1 MDGAALLP
9 DCTGTKEEYFYKE
22 SKEMKAKKILSLLL
36 ALVMVLA
43 LGTSAFAA
51 TGDMSNPV
59 TVSGVTLTFGDT
71 EAPTAP
77 ECNMYFKETA
87 NNTYDAIY
95 STDGT
100 TASTSFYPSILAL
113 YITGS
118 VNSISATDIDFV
130 TYDDEGNPTISSTI
144 EVNPD
149 GYYTIK
155 PKTGNS
161 QIVVNGTVTVNFSA
175 PISSAAAS
183 GSIAKAICGYLPVG
197 QFARYNSF
205 GWGAIFTDGT
215 NIYDSSKQA
224 KFVSSTG
231 EGTSYIATG
240 VSLGMAGGYVQFD
253 MGTDENG
260 ADRLITNNPNNKY
273 GIDFIVYGNAFVGN
287 PEAGIVKVSQDG
299 TNWYTLAGSR
309 HYMNG
314 TQWNQNISYIR
325 IAAANTTIS
334 GKSFAK
340 AGIYCSTNFVVPAS
354 DNASDVNAAIGAATW
369 TGVAQLT
376 GNTYPKTLSTANPAP
391 AAWWPEWTNDASGN
405 AENYGQVWKINGD
418 GDLGDV
424 SWLRSGSA
432 EVITYKNVTTVEDD
446 MVVLNKTLS
455 AAPTQAQM
463 TDVYQWGYADVRPNA
478 PSGADA
484 VYGQAVNPYAV
495 AASSTTEA
503 SGDGFDL
510 SWAVDDNGMPVK
522 LEGVRYIRVYS
533 GVLFSAGVFGE
544 TSTEVCGLYV
554 TANTTTDG
562 VATPATLTFRNSTYS
577 PVAVNGSQTQGITT
591 IRQPAGSSRTYT
603 VNASGRVFVNGV
615 TMESNQLPIT
625 LGSGESKL
633 VQIVTQTND
642 GAAYINVVRF
652 VAD

>member
-1 MDGAALLP
+1 
-9 DCTGTKEEYFYKE
+9 
-22 SKEMKAKKILSLLL
+22 MKAKKIVAIML

-43 LGTSAFAA
+43 LGTTALAA

-59 TVSGVTLTFGDT
+59 TAADLNLYFGDPDYP
-71 EAPTAP
+71 ATAP
-77 ECNMYFKETA
+77 ECYMYFKETGT
-87 NNTYDAIY
+87 NTYDAIY
-95 STDGT
+95 STNGT
-100 TASTSFYPSILAL
+100 TASTSFYPSILAF
-113 YITGS
+113 YVIPVKGANGQPVTTVTSITG
-118 VNSISATDIDFV
+118 TDMDFV
-130 TYDDEGNPTISSTI
+130 TYDEETGAETVSTTAT
-144 EVNPD
+144 VNEK
-149 GYYTIK
+149 GFYTIK
-155 PKTGNS
+155 PKS
-161 QIVVNGTVTVNFSA
+161 SSSKIVINGTVTVNFSA
-175 PISSAAAS
+175 PMSSTAAP
-183 GSIAKAICGYLPVG
+183 GSIAKAVCGYLPIG

-205 GWGAIFTDGT
+205 GWGTIFTDNT
-215 NIYDSSKQA
+215 NVYDSTKQA

-231 EGTSYIATG
+231 TGTSYVDIG

-299 TNWYTLAGSR
+299 TKWYTLAGSR

-314 TQWNQNISYIR
+314 TQWNQNISYIK
-325 IAAANTTIS
+325 IAAANTKIGAQT
-334 GKSFAK
+334 FAK
-340 AGIYCSTNFVVPAS
+340 AGVYCSTNFGVPAS
-354 DNASDVNAAIGAATW
+354 DNASDVNAAISKAAW

-418 GDLGDV
+418 SDLSDV

-446 MVVLNKTLS
+446 MVVLNRTLS
-455 AAPTQAQM
+455 AAPSQAQM

-478 PSGADA
+478 PRGADA

-510 SWAVDDNGMPVK
+510 SWAVDDNGRPVR

-554 TANTTTDG
+554 ANAESSSVGTSANVELWADEAEEATPMNLNNTTS
-562 VATPATLTFRNSTYS
+562 VAAGTYYLYSTETNVY
-577 PVAVNGSQTQGITT
+577 VNGEKV
-591 IRQPAGSSRTYT
+591 T
-603 VNASGRVFVNGV
+603 V
-615 TMESNQLPIT
+615 
-625 LGSGESKL
+625 SGEEGCAITIAAGQK
-633 VQIVTQTND
+633 VQIIAQSGT
-642 GAAYINVVRF
+642 AAPFLTVLYGE
-652 VAD
+652 

>member
-1 MDGAALLP
+1 
-9 DCTGTKEEYFYKE
+9 
-22 SKEMKAKKILSLLL
+22 MKAKKIVALVL

-43 LGTSAFAA
+43 LGTTALAA

-59 TVSGVTLTFGDT
+59 TAADLNLYFGDPDYP
-71 EAPTAP
+71 ATAP
-77 ECNMYFKETA
+77 ECYMYFKETGT
-87 NNTYDAIY
+87 NTYDAIY
-95 STDGT
+95 STNGT
-100 TASTSFYPSILAL
+100 TASTSFYPSILAF
-113 YITGS
+113 YVIPVKGANGQPVTTVTSITG
-118 VNSISATDIDFV
+118 TDMDFV
-130 TYDDEGNPTISSTI
+130 TYDEETGAETVSTTAT
-144 EVNPD
+144 VNEK
-149 GYYTIK
+149 GFYTIK
-155 PKTGNS
+155 PKS
-161 QIVVNGTVTVNFSA
+161 SSSKIVINGTVTVNFSA
-175 PISSAAAS
+175 PMSSTAAP
-183 GSIAKAICGYLPVG
+183 GSIAKAVCGYLPVG

-205 GWGAIFTDGT
+205 GWGTIFTDNT
-215 NIYDSSKQA
+215 NVYDSTKQA

-231 EGTSYIATG
+231 TGTSYVDIG

-299 TNWYTLAGSR
+299 IKWYTLAGSR
-309 HYMNG
+309 HYMTG
-314 TQWNQNISYIR
+314 TKWNQNISYIK
-325 IAAANTTIS
+325 ITTADTTIS
-334 GKSFAK
+334 GKTFSA
-340 AGIYCSTNFVVPAS
+340 AGIYCSTDFDAPSS
-354 DNASDVNAAIGAATW
+354 DNADAVNAAIGEATW
-369 TGVAQLT
+369 TGIPQLT
-376 GNTYPKTLSTANPAP
+376 GNTYPKTYSTATPAA
-391 AAWWPEWTNDASGN
+391 AAWWPEWEKDSGN
-405 AENYGQVWKINGD
+405 HDENYGQVWKINGD
-418 GDLGDV
+418 GDLNDV

-478 PSGADA
+478 PRGADA

-510 SWAVDDNGMPVK
+510 SWAVDDDGRPVS

-554 TANTTTDG
+554 ANGTGSSTITNDLAIMDSNEREVATANMGYKEVD
-562 VATPATLTFRNSTYS
+562 
-577 PVAVNGSQTQGITT
+577 
-591 IRQPAGSSRTYT
+591 AGSYAL
-603 VNASGRVFVNGV
+603 ASGADVVMVNGV
-615 TMESNQLPIT
+615 AVTEAAGSNDGYSFDIAA
-625 LGSGESKL
+625 GDFI
-633 VQIVTQTND
+633 QIITQT
-642 GAAYINVVRF
+642 GTEAAYITVLKGK
-652 VAD
+652 

>member
-1 MDGAALLP
+1 
-9 DCTGTKEEYFYKE
+9 
-22 SKEMKAKKILSLLL
+22 MKAKKIVALVL

-43 LGTSAFAA
+43 LGTSALAA

-59 TVSGVTLTFGDT
+59 TAAGLTLHFGDPKYP
-71 EAPTAP
+71 PTDP

-87 NNTYDAIY
+87 TNTYDAIY
-95 STDGT
+95 STDGA
-100 TASTSFYPSILAL
+100 TASTSFYPSILAF
-113 YITGS
+113 YVDGTVTSITG
-118 VNSISATDIDFV
+118 TDIDFV
-130 TYDDEGNPTISSTI
+130 TYDQETGAETISSTVA
-144 EVNPD
+144 VNAD
-149 GYYTIK
+149 GFYTIK
-155 PKTGNS
+155 PKS
-161 QIVVNGTVTVNFSA
+161 SSSKIVLNGSVTVNFST
-175 PISSAAAS
+175 PISATAAA
-183 GSIAKAICGYLPVG
+183 GSIAKAVCGYLPVG

-205 GWGAIFTDGT
+205 GWGTIFTDNT
-215 NIYDSSKQA
+215 NVYDSSKQA

-299 TNWYTLAGSR
+299 TKWYTLAGSR

-325 IAAANTTIS
+325 IAAADTTIS
-334 GKSFAK
+334 GETFAK
-340 AGIYCSTNFVVPAS
+340 AGIYVSTNFAVPAS
-354 DNASDVNAAIGAATW
+354 DNADAVNAAIGAATW

-376 GNTYPKTLSTANPAP
+376 GNTYPKTLSTANPTP

-418 GDLGDV
+418 SDLSDV

-478 PSGADA
+478 PRGADA

-495 AASSTTEA
+495 TASSTTEA

-510 SWAVDDNGMPVK
+510 SWAVDDNGRPVR

-554 TANTTTDG
+554 ANAESSGVGTTSINSVSIGTDELDLSDATAYGNNTFYLDAEIANGNVITVTAASGANVFINGVESNTFTVSNTT
-562 VATPATLTFRNSTYS
+562 N
-577 PVAVNGSQTQGITT
+577 
-591 IRQPAGSSRTYT
+591 
-603 VNASGRVFVNGV
+603 
-615 TMESNQLPIT
+615 
-625 LGSGESKL
+625 L
-633 VQIVTQTND
+633 VQVLVQVGN
-642 GAAYINVVRF
+642 AAPYILVL
-652 VAD
+652 D

>member
-1 MDGAALLP
+1 
-9 DCTGTKEEYFYKE
+9 
-22 SKEMKAKKILSLLL
+22 MKAKKIVAIVL
-36 ALVMVLA
+36 AIVMVLA
-43 LGTSAFAA
+43 LGTSALAA

-59 TVSGVTLTFGDT
+59 TAAGLTLHFGDPDYP
-71 EAPTAP
+71 ATAP

-87 NNTYDAIY
+87 TNTYDAIY

-100 TASTSFYPSILAL
+100 TENTSFYPSILAF
-113 YITGS
+113 YVDGTVTSITG
-118 VNSISATDIDFV
+118 TDIDFV
-130 TYDDEGNPTISSTI
+130 TYDEETGAETISSTVA
-144 EVNPD
+144 VNAD
-149 GYYTIK
+149 GFYTIK
-155 PKTGNS
+155 PKS
-161 QIVVNGTVTVNFSA
+161 SSSKIVLNGSVTVNFST
-175 PISSAAAS
+175 PISATAAA
-183 GSIAKAICGYLPVG
+183 GSIAKAVCGYLPVG

-205 GWGAIFTDGT
+205 GWGTIFTDNT
-215 NIYDSSKQA
+215 NVYDSSKQA

-260 ADRLITNNPNNKY
+260 ANRLITNNPNNKY

-340 AGIYCSTNFVVPAS
+340 AGIYVSTNFAVPAS
-354 DNASDVNAAIGAATW
+354 DNADAVNAAIGAATW

-376 GNTYPKTLSTANPAP
+376 GNTYPKTLSTANPVP

-418 GDLGDV
+418 GDLNDV

-446 MVVLNKTLS
+446 TVVLNKTLS

-484 VYGQAVNPYAV
+484 VFGQAVNPYAV

-510 SWAVDDNGMPVK
+510 SWAVDDDGRPVR

-554 TANTTTDG
+554 ANAESSSVGMTAAPTSVSIDNLTI
-562 VATPATLTFRNSTYS
+562 TPATNANVESRGNNVYYYHTTGGVSEAVIT
-577 PVAVNGSQTQGITT
+577 VA
-591 IRQPAGSSRTYT
+591 A
-603 VNASGRVFVNGV
+603 ASGANVFINGTAGTSLELSENTEV
-615 TMESNQLPIT
+615 VQI
-625 LGSGESKL
+625 L
-633 VQIVTQTND
+633 VQSGN
-642 GAAYINVVRF
+642 AAPYILVI
-652 VAD
+652 D

>member
-1 MDGAALLP
+1 
-9 DCTGTKEEYFYKE
+9 
-22 SKEMKAKKILSLLL
+22 MKARKIVAIVL
-36 ALVMVLA
+36 AIVMVLA
-43 LGTSAFAA
+43 LGTSALAA

-59 TVSGVTLTFGDT
+59 TAAGLTLHFGDPDYP
-71 EAPTAP
+71 ATAP

-87 NNTYDAIY
+87 SNTYDAIY

-100 TASTSFYPSILAL
+100 TENTSFYPSILAF
-113 YITGS
+113 YVDGTVTSITG
-118 VNSISATDIDFV
+118 TDIDFV
-130 TYDDEGNPTISSTI
+130 TYDEETGAETISSTVA
-144 EVNPD
+144 VNAD
-149 GYYTIK
+149 GFYTIK
-155 PKTGNS
+155 PKS
-161 QIVVNGTVTVNFSA
+161 SSSKIVLNGSVTVNFST
-175 PISSAAAS
+175 PISATAAA
-183 GSIAKAICGYLPVG
+183 GSIAKAVCGYLPVG

-205 GWGAIFTDGT
+205 GWGTIFTDGT
-215 NIYDSSKQA
+215 NVYDSTKQA

-253 MGTDENG
+253 MGTDANG

-299 TNWYTLAGSR
+299 TKWYTLAGSR
-309 HYMNG
+309 HYMDG
-314 TQWNQNISYIR
+314 TEWNQNISYIR
-325 IAAANTTIS
+325 IATANTTIS
-334 GKSFAK
+334 GKTFAK
-340 AGIYCSTNFVVPAS
+340 AGIYVSTNFAVPAS
-354 DNASDVNAAIGAATW
+354 DNADAVNAAIGAATW

-405 AENYGQVWKINGD
+405 AENYGQVWKID
-418 GDLGDV
+418 SDSDLSDV

-510 SWAVDDNGMPVK
+510 SWAVDDNGLPVS

-554 TANTTTDG
+554 ANSAGAGAATAVPSVSAGKTATTLTTVTTTNQGTSNVKVGNARG
-562 VATPATLTFRNSTYS
+562 VIKIESAAEH
-577 PVAVNGSQTQGITT
+577 I
-591 IRQPAGSSRTYT
+591 
-603 VNASGRVFVNGV
+603 FVNGV
-615 TMESNQLPIT
+615 EFTSGDT
-625 LGSGESKL
+625 LTLTGLTTSTAKT
-633 VQIVTQTND
+633 VQIVTQNGTESP
-642 GAAYINVVRF
+642 YVTVLKVTR
-652 VAD
+652 

>member
-1 MDGAALLP
+1 
-9 DCTGTKEEYFYKE
+9 
-22 SKEMKAKKILSLLL
+22 MKAKKIVALVL

-43 LGTSAFAA
+43 LGTTALAA

-59 TVSGVTLTFGDT
+59 TAADLNLYFGDPDYP
-71 EAPTAP
+71 ATAP
-77 ECNMYFKETA
+77 ECYMYFKETGT
-87 NNTYDAIY
+87 NTYDAIY
-95 STDGT
+95 STNGT
-100 TASTSFYPSILAL
+100 TASTSFYPSILAF
-113 YITGS
+113 YVIPVKGANGQPVTTVTSITG
-118 VNSISATDIDFV
+118 TDMDFV
-130 TYDDEGNPTISSTI
+130 TYDEETGAETVSTTAT
-144 EVNPD
+144 VNEK
-149 GYYTIK
+149 GFYTIK
-155 PKTGNS
+155 PKS
-161 QIVVNGTVTVNFSA
+161 SSSKIVINGTVTVNFSA
-175 PISSAAAS
+175 PMSSTAAP
-183 GSIAKAICGYLPVG
+183 GSIAKAVCGYLPVG

-205 GWGAIFTDGT
+205 GWGTIFTDNT
-215 NIYDSSKQA
+215 NVYDSTKQA

-314 TQWNQNISYIR
+314 TEWNQNISYIR
-325 IAAANTTIS
+325 ISAANTTIS
-334 GKSFAK
+334 GKTFAK
-340 AGIYCSTNFVVPAS
+340 AGIYVSKNFAVPAS
-354 DNASDVNAAIGAATW
+354 DDADAVNAAIGEATW

-418 GDLGDV
+418 SDLSDV

-446 MVVLNKTLS
+446 TVVLNKTLS

-510 SWAVDDNGMPVK
+510 SWAVDDAGRPVR
-522 LEGVRYIRVYS
+522 LGGVRYIRVYS

-554 TANTTTDG
+554 ANAESSSVGMTAAPTSVSIDNLTI
-562 VATPATLTFRNSTYS
+562 TPATNANVESRGNNVFYYHTTGGVSEAEIT
-577 PVAVNGSQTQGITT
+577 VA
-591 IRQPAGSSRTYT
+591 A
-603 VNASGRVFVNGV
+603 ASGANVFING
-615 TMESNQLPIT
+615 TAGTS
-625 LGSGESKL
+625 LGLSENTEVVQIL
-633 VQIVTQTND
+633 VQSGN
-642 GAAYINVVRF
+642 AAPYILVI
-652 VAD
+652 D

>member
-1 MDGAALLP
+1 
-9 DCTGTKEEYFYKE
+9 
-22 SKEMKAKKILSLLL
+22 MKAKKIVAIVL
-36 ALVMVLA
+36 AIVMVLA
-43 LGTSAFAA
+43 LGTSALAA

-59 TVSGVTLTFGDT
+59 TAAGLTLHFGDPDYP
-71 EAPTAP
+71 ATAP

-87 NNTYDAIY
+87 TNTYDAIY

-100 TASTSFYPSILAL
+100 TENTSFYPSILAF
-113 YITGS
+113 YVDGTVTSITG
-118 VNSISATDIDFV
+118 TDIDFV
-130 TYDDEGNPTISSTI
+130 TYDEETGAETISSTVA
-144 EVNPD
+144 VNAD
-149 GYYTIK
+149 GFYTIK
-155 PKTGNS
+155 PKS
-161 QIVVNGTVTVNFSA
+161 SSSKIVLNGSVTVNFST
-175 PISSAAAS
+175 PISATAAA
-183 GSIAKAICGYLPVG
+183 GSIAKAVCGYLPVG

-205 GWGAIFTDGT
+205 GWGTIFTDNT
-215 NIYDSSKQA
+215 NVYDSSKQA

-309 HYMNG
+309 HYMAG
-314 TQWNQNISYIR
+314 TEWNQNISYIR
-325 IAAANTTIS
+325 IATANTTIS
-334 GKSFAK
+334 GKTFAK
-340 AGIYCSTNFVVPAS
+340 AGIYVSTNFAVPAS
-354 DNASDVNAAIGAATW
+354 DNADAVNAAIGAATW

-455 AAPTQAQM
+455 AAPSQAQM
-463 TDVYQWGYADVRPNA
+463 TDVYQWGYSDVRVNG
-478 PSGADA
+478 SE
-484 VYGQAVNPYAV
+484 YGTIVNNPYAD
-495 AASSTTEA
+495 AASEVGG
-503 SGDGFDL
+503 GDGFDL
-510 SWAVDDNGMPVK
+510 SWAVDDDGRPVS

-554 TANTTTDG
+554 TNGTGSGAATTSLKVKKGIKT
-562 VATPATLTFRNSTYS
+562 TPLSDTGIVELAAGNCTITSSAERVFINGEAISGAASGYTLNVVSGQLYQIITQNGTES
-577 PVAVNGSQTQGITT
+577 PIVAVIKG
-591 IRQPAGSSRTYT
+591 
-603 VNASGRVFVNGV
+603 
-615 TMESNQLPIT
+615 
-625 LGSGESKL
+625 K
-633 VQIVTQTND
+633 
-642 GAAYINVVRF
+642 
-652 VAD
+652 

>member
-1 MDGAALLP
+1 
-9 DCTGTKEEYFYKE
+9 
-22 SKEMKAKKILSLLL
+22 MKAKKIVALVL

-43 LGTSAFAA
+43 LGTTALAA

-59 TVSGVTLTFGDT
+59 TAADLNLYFGDPDYP
-71 EAPTAP
+71 ATAP
-77 ECNMYFKETA
+77 ECYMYFKETGT
-87 NNTYDAIY
+87 NTYDAIY
-95 STDGT
+95 STNGT
-100 TASTSFYPSILAL
+100 TASTSFYPSILAF
-113 YITGS
+113 YVIPVKGANGQPVTTVTSITG
-118 VNSISATDIDFV
+118 TDMDFV
-130 TYDDEGNPTISSTI
+130 TYDEETGAETVSTTAT
-144 EVNPD
+144 VNEK
-149 GYYTIK
+149 GFYTIK
-155 PKTGNS
+155 PKS
-161 QIVVNGTVTVNFSA
+161 SSSKIVINGTVTVNFSA
-175 PISSAAAS
+175 PMSSTAAP
-183 GSIAKAICGYLPVG
+183 GSIAKAVCGYLPVG

-205 GWGAIFTDGT
+205 GWGTIFTDNT
-215 NIYDSSKQA
+215 NVYDSTKQA

-231 EGTSYIATG
+231 EGTSYVDIG

-299 TNWYTLAGSR
+299 IKWYTLAGSR
-309 HYMNG
+309 HYMTG
-314 TQWNQNISYIR
+314 TKWNQNISYIK
-325 IAAANTTIS
+325 ITTADTTIS
-334 GKSFAK
+334 GKTFSA
-340 AGIYCSTNFVVPAS
+340 AGIYCSTDFDAPSS
-354 DNASDVNAAIGAATW
+354 DNADAVNAAIGEATW
-369 TGVAQLT
+369 TGIPQLT
-376 GNTYPKTLSTANPAP
+376 GNTYPKTYSTATPAA
-391 AAWWPEWTNDASGN
+391 AAWWPEWEKDSGN
-405 AENYGQVWKINGD
+405 HDENYGQVWKINGD
-418 GDLGDV
+418 GDLNDV

-478 PSGADA
+478 PRGADA

-510 SWAVDDNGMPVK
+510 SWAVDDDGRPVS

-554 TANTTTDG
+554 ANGTGSSTITNDLAIMDSNEREVATANMGYKEVD
-562 VATPATLTFRNSTYS
+562 
-577 PVAVNGSQTQGITT
+577 
-591 IRQPAGSSRTYT
+591 AGSYAL
-603 VNASGRVFVNGV
+603 ASGADVVMVNGV
-615 TMESNQLPIT
+615 AVTEAAGSNDGYSFDIAA
-625 LGSGESKL
+625 GDFI
-633 VQIVTQTND
+633 QIITQT
-642 GAAYINVVRF
+642 GTEAAYITVLKGK
-652 VAD
+652 

>member
-1 MDGAALLP
+1 
-9 DCTGTKEEYFYKE
+9 
-22 SKEMKAKKILSLLL
+22 MKAKKIVALVL

-43 LGTSAFAA
+43 LGTSALAA

-59 TVSGVTLTFGDT
+59 TAEDLNLYFGDPKYP
-71 EAPTAP
+71 ATAP
-77 ECNMYFKETA
+77 ECYMYFKETA
-87 NNTYDAIY
+87 TNTYDAIY
-95 STDGT
+95 STNGT
-100 TASTSFYPSILAL
+100 TASTSFYPSILAF
-113 YITGS
+113 YVIPVKANGQPVTTVTSITG
-118 VNSISATDIDFV
+118 TDIDFV
-130 TYDDEGNPTISSTI
+130 TYDDNGNATISSTVA
-144 EVNPD
+144 VNDD
-149 GYYTIK
+149 GFYTIK
-155 PKTGNS
+155 PKSSNS
-161 QIVVNGTVTVNFSA
+161 KIVINGTVTVNFSA
-175 PISSAAAS
+175 PISTAAAA
-183 GSIAKAICGYLPVG
+183 GSIAKAVCGYLPVG

-205 GWGAIFTDGT
+205 GWGTIFTDNT
-215 NIYDSSKQA
+215 NVYDSTKQA

-231 EGTSYIATG
+231 TGTSYVDIG

-299 TNWYTLAGSR
+299 IKWYTLAGSR
-309 HYMNG
+309 HYMTG
-314 TQWNQNISYIR
+314 TKWNQNISYIK
-325 IAAANTTIS
+325 ITTAGATIS
-334 GKSFAK
+334 GKTFSA
-340 AGIYCSTNFVVPAS
+340 AGIYCSTDFDAPSS
-354 DNASDVNAAIGAATW
+354 DNADAVNAAIGEATW
-369 TGVAQLT
+369 TGIPQLT
-376 GNTYPKTLSTANPAP
+376 GNTYPKTYSTATPAA
-391 AAWWPEWTNDASGN
+391 AAWWPEWEKDSGN
-405 AENYGQVWKINGD
+405 HDENYGQVWKINGD
-418 GDLGDV
+418 GDLNDV

-478 PSGADA
+478 PRGADA

-510 SWAVDDNGMPVK
+510 SWAVDDDGRPVS

-554 TANTTTDG
+554 ANGTGSSTITNDLAIMDSNEREVATANMGYKEVD
-562 VATPATLTFRNSTYS
+562 
-577 PVAVNGSQTQGITT
+577 
-591 IRQPAGSSRTYT
+591 AGSYAL
-603 VNASGRVFVNGV
+603 ASGADVVMVNGV
-615 TMESNQLPIT
+615 AVTEAAGSNDGYSFDIAA
-625 LGSGESKL
+625 GDFI
-633 VQIVTQTND
+633 QIITQT
-642 GAAYINVVRF
+642 GTEAAYITVLKGK
-652 VAD
+652 